1 MTNES
6 GISKTPGKTAMSVL
20 APGAGV
26 KEYEEAHNS
35 IQRQSLDAA
44 IDVALA
50 RQGIDPQKV
59 PKRVYDIIRRL
70 NIKLNEINIKT
81 QNEISRI
88 QQAAG
93 LEYNGTILELNQA
106 CLNLKIEQGVVP
118 EPPVSGPVSVK
129 EPVGEAPVLVGE
141 TPAPLVEETPV
152 VVPGPVEGTTG
163 A

>member
-6 GISKTPGKTAMSVL
+6 GISKMPGKTAMSVL

-44 IDVALA
+44 IDLALA

-70 NIKLNEINIKT
+70 NIKLNEINIKV

-106 CLNLKIEQGVVP
+106 CLSLKIEQGVVP
-118 EPPVSGPVSVK
+118 EPPISGDQSVK
-129 EPVGEAPVLVGE
+129 GM
-141 TPAPLVEETPV
+141 VEENHV
-152 VVPGPVEGTTG
+152 VVQSPVEGETG
-163 A
+163 V